1 MNEYLVVFVVAPPAS
16 LREYTSTKIL
26 SYERMGAKE
35 IKEAQVEIA
44 ALYSDNSGEK
54 VNVMIINIQKLPI

>member
-1 MNEYLVVFVVAPPAS
+1 
-16 LREYTSTKIL
+16 
-26 SYERMGAKE
+26 MGAKE